1 MISGWGRNGGRGGR
15 GCTKHG
21 QGHNYSGT
29 NSISKKYIFTDLGNN
44 IFDYGDKAAVD
55 HIRKLWEKLFHNFGT
70 NYGQDIINE
79 LIIKVKLNLVTPFHL
94 TEVLV
99 RHVTREALF
108 RTVQSNIQVARRAQ
122 ASMIRAAATAEP
134 SDAYLPMNISV
145 MDNDIAKV
153 YSDLVNDI
161 YIYMLES
168 EKNSYGNEWR
178 AYREHNSN
186 L

>member
-1 MISGWGRNGGRGGR
+1 M
-15 GCTKHG
+15 
-21 QGHNYSGT
+21 
-29 NSISKKYIFTDLGNN
+29 
-44 IFDYGDKAAVD
+44 
-55 HIRKLWEKLFHNFGT
+55 
-70 NYGQDIINE
+70 
-79 LIIKVKLNLVTPFHL
+79 
-94 TEVLV
+94 

-168 EKNSYGNEWR
+168 EKNSYGNE
-178 AYREHNSN
+178 
-186 L
+186 